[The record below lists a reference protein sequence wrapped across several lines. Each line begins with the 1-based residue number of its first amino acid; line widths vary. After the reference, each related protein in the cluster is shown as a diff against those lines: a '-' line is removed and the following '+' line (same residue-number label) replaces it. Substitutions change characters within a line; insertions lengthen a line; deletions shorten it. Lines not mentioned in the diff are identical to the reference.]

1 MMINLRLTF
10 LHLSETREVVPP
22 AEDRLGG
29 KGGGR
34 VIAGAPVS
42 RYDTLGE
49 GGAVRSAT
57 SRTTR
62 AFLAQWGTVKTHVRT
77 VPTYTVRT
85 RTSKQALGSPVP
97 PHLTHSE
104 VKRRLWG
111 KEAVGGS
118 IDRTECV
125 FIFVGRFSVISLRPA
140 LGPALWARF
149 GLCRWSV
156 CLWSWGSW

>member
-1 MMINLRLTF
+1 MINLRLTF

-97 PHLTHSE
+97 PSPPHLTHLE

-111 KEAVGGS
+111 KEAVGGAFIVRS
-118 IDRTECV
+118 V
-125 FIFVGRFSVISLRPA
+125 FSFLWVGSV
-140 LGPALWARF
+140 
-149 GLCRWSV
+149 
-156 CLWSWGSW
+156 